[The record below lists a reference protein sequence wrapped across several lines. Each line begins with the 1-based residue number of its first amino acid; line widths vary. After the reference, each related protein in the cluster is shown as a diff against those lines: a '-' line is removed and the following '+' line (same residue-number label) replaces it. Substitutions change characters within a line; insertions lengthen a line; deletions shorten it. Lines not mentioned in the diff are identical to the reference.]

1 VLKTVEM
8 FWDIGSTNTY
18 FALKLIK
25 PILKRTGAQMVLV
38 PYNLGFVFRANN
50 YVLMDEPPIKIA
62 NRKRDLERWA
72 EKYNLPF
79 KFPTVFPIKTSR
91 VLRGALAM
99 RRLGLE
105 MAYVDAVF
113 AAYWENDDASIV
125 DYAGLRPI
133 VTELGADP
141 DAFDAL
147 CEHPDIRQELI
158 DNTNN
163 AIARGVFGAPTMI
176 VGEELFWGKDRMEFI
191 EDALTAE

>member
-1 VLKTVEM
+1 MLKTVEM